1 MKIIYNKY
9 FPPKPFRAINLFCLV
24 FVRKDGDT
32 LSPQDMNHEAIHST
46 QMKELLFIPFY
57 LLYLSEWL
65 WGLFKYRNT
74 IDSYLNISFE
84 REAYHNQSNP
94 KYLQERTRWSSFGY
108 MKKRNKNA

>member
-24 FVRKDGDT
+24 FARKDGSR
-32 LSPQDMNHEAIHST
+32 LSPQDINHEAIHSM
-46 QMKELLFIPFY
+46 QMKELLFVPFY

-74 IDSYLNISFE
+74 IESYLNISFE
-84 REAYHNQSNP
+84 REAYHNES
-94 KYLQERTRWSSFGY
+94 KLEYLQGRTRWSSFSY
-108 MKKRNKNA
+108 MKTKNKVA